1 MYYKHTMIQGSVSVH
16 EKTLS
21 GGPYSAS
28 ALAHD
33 DGTRQEIMGSE
44 SESESGGP
52 GPEIQ
57 DLCSQGLQIIDRIMN
72 DGRSLCDEDYLTLR
86 DIFGSISSNH

>member
-1 MYYKHTMIQGSVSVH
+1 MNNLIQGSIH

>member
-1 MYYKHTMIQGSVSVH
+1 MNNLIQGSIH

-44 SESESGGP
+44 SGSDSGGP

-57 DLCSQGLQIIDRIMN
+57 DLCSQGLQMIDRIMN
-72 DGRSLCDEDYLTLR
+72 DGRSLCDEDYIALR
-86 DIFGSISSNH
+86 DIFDSIRSDRVSG